1 MLTTY
6 HGLVNYDI
14 GQFIQQ
20 ETHSSVSTG
29 GKDEILIFQHPNT
42 YTLGRI
48 GKAEDI
54 LISNEDIKRL
64 GIEIRNTD
72 RGGEV
77 TYHGPGQLVV
87 YPIVKLDRLK
97 LNPSAYVNALKTA
110 ITECLSD
117 HNIAANENNMPTG
130 VWVEDRKI
138 AAIGV
143 RVSKKT
149 TSHGLALNV
158 TTDLSYFDH
167 IIPCGIQNC
176 LVTSIEKET
185 GNTPIIEEIARN
197 IGRKL
202 GKALE
207 KPIA

>member
-6 HGLVNYDI
+6 HGLVSYDI

-48 GKAEDI
+48 AKAEDI

-185 GNTPIIEEIARN
+185 DNTPIIEEIARN

>member
-6 HGLVNYDI
+6 HGLVSYDI
-14 GQFIQQ
+14 GQFIQR

-54 LISNEDIKRL
+54 LINNEDIKRL

-202 GKALE
+202 GKALA

>member
-6 HGLVNYDI
+6 HGLVSYDI
-14 GQFIQQ
+14 GQTIQQ
-20 ETHSSVSTG
+20 ETHSSVSSG

-42 YTLGRI
+42 YTLGRM
-48 GKAEDI
+48 GKPEDI
-54 LISNEDIKRL
+54 LINNEDIKRL
-64 GIEIRNTD
+64 DIEIRNTD

-87 YPIVKLDRLK
+87 YPIIKLDRLK
-97 LNPSAYVNALKTA
+97 LNPSEYVNTLKTA
-110 ITECLSD
+110 ITGCLSD
-117 HNIAANENNMPTG
+117 YNIVANENDMPTG
-130 VWVEDRKI
+130 VWVENRKI

-176 LVTSIEKET
+176 VVTSIEKET
-185 GNTPIIEEIARN
+185 SNTPIIEEIVEN
-197 IGRKL
+197 IGGKL
-202 GKALE
+202 GNALE
-207 KPIA
+207 NPVT